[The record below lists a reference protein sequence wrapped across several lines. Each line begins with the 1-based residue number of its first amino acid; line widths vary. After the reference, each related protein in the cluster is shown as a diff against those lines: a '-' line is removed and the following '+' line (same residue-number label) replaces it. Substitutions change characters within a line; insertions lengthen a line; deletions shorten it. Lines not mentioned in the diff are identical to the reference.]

1 MLSKKKIAQA
11 RENLEKAQINLS
23 RDIFNRHLIE
33 GVKNCTEELI
43 RWNDTEIAILRQ
55 RENIS
60 WLKDG
65 DGNSSF
71 FHAFVKAKKK
81 SGNLNML
88 FKEVLWQLLN
98 QILRMKSQVSMVT

>member
-1 MLSKKKIAQA
+1 MQKSLMLSKKKIAQA

-55 RENIS
+55 RANIS

-88 FKEVLWQLLN
+88 LKEVLWQLLN
-98 QILRMKSQVSMVT
+98 QILRMKS